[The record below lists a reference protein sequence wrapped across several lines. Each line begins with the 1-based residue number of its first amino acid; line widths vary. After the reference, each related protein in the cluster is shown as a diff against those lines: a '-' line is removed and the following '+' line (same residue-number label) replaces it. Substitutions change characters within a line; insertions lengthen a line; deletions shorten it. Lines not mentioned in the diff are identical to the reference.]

1 MVLTRTTLSR
11 LLTLL
16 DQHSGKCKMS
26 KIPRSRACFSLIV
39 LLLAPL
45 AAIVAVSSYAAA
57 YTEKPPAPNGVQSL
71 VAYESRIGEQGLL
84 IEDPDLQMWV
94 PERYEEH
101 SRVIFAYLQD
111 GYQVLR
117 DMFGAHDMPV
127 KFSVEH
133 YPPGSPYAWGGTD
146 ARGTIRYGYA
156 NLEDDTP
163 EWNLYGVP
171 HVSGYYEEMAHCF
184 VYDLGLRGEVSVG
197 YYEALGMMM
206 GGEAALRAAWNPHIQ
221 QSRDDGRQ
229 TFAASTSYYLEYNTC
244 EPNIPENICLT
255 RILAHIFMTEVV
267 DVYEWEALSNAF
279 AAIQDGYPLR
289 TYDRDHTWG
298 GFLEYLGGVTGLDLH
313 AVFGTYGLPLVQW
326 TGEPGYESDGAQPTG
341 EASYYE
347 FRAKMVDREGSQPT
361 DVQLHLYGSSLWRI
375 GTFDDSGG
383 EFDSDPHD
391 DPEVVVFTIGQP
403 EAEFPSGIGTDIG
416 SQRSVIEVHFSG
428 DLSAGSTLTIRWTP
442 GGSSA
447 TEQFSITLDG
457 LPVGMSQALS
467 GQPNPYSFVTES
479 FELPPTA
486 GNSHVLRLEHLMGD
500 GNYWDALQLGGC
512 PSTHLPMSFVEGDA
526 SAGWIYQAEVE
537 IDDPGLCRY
546 AFSANDGVHGVF
558 QAVGQPT
565 LLKEVVPTPDRIV
578 FRSNRNGHHQIYS
591 VNSDGSDLQP
601 MVVHASNN
609 RQPDLSDD
617 GQVLV
622 FISDRTGN
630 WDIHRTNPEQRL
642 TFYDGTDADP
652 ALSPDGQ
659 EIAFMSTRDGT
670 EDVWLMN
677 VEGSNQHNITQP
689 HSWTP
694 PYDVDGGPSWSHDST
709 RIAFTSCREGWP
721 DYEIYTMATD
731 GSDVLRL
738 TDDDGRDEHPAW
750 SPDGSRIAF
759 ASTRDGDY
767 EIYVMDAADGG
778 NLKNLT
784 NHAAEDTQPAW
795 CPDGTRIA
803 FVSDRDG
810 NREIYVMRANGTGLV
825 RVTNDPADDVDPDC
839 ESPMVTP
846 TLTPTVTPTS
856 TDTPTCTP
864 TPTPSGTPT
873 LTPTWTSTTTPTN
886 TPTPTTT
893 PSTTPTRT
901 PTFTPTRTPDAWRTY
916 VPLLVK
922 HPKPTPT
929 PTPTVTGTPTP
940 TRTPTPQPWLRSG
953 LASKDVLSLT
963 LDPAN
968 PGVVYAGTK
977 QSGVYRRASCGGS
990 WQSKGLGSLDSVIL
1004 AVASNGHLYAG
1015 SWGGGVHKSTDGGDS
1030 WTAIN
1035 NGLDHPWVYTIAAD
1049 PNSSQGVYVA
1059 TGDAGVYK
1067 TTDGGSSWRAV
1078 NNGLGS
1084 LQVRTL
1090 AVGPSDSQIVYVG
1103 TADMGIYRS
1112 ANGGGHWHWKG
1123 SGLGNMEVWAVTI
1136 DPSNPRVVYAGT
1148 SGGVYKSTNGGE
1160 SWTGIGVGVKTK
1172 ALTINL
1178 SNPQR
1183 LFAGTWGSG
1192 VRWSGDGGLTWTPIN
1207 EGLDMDNWFVA
1218 ALALDLTICQA
1229 IYAGTRDGVW
1239 ERGEW

>member
-1 MVLTRTTLSR
+1 VVLTQTTLSR
-11 LLTLL
+11 FLTLL
-16 DQHSGKCKMS
+16 DQHPGKCKMS

-45 AAIVAVSSYAAA
+45 AAIVAVSSYTAA
-57 YTEKPPAPNGVQSL
+57 YAEKPPAPNGVQSL

-84 IEDPDLQMWV
+84 IEDLDLQMWV

-117 DMFGAHDMPV
+117 DMFGGHDMPV

-133 YPPGSPYAWGGTD
+133 YPPGSPYIWGGTD
-146 ARGTIRYGYA
+146 ARGTIRYGYS

-163 EWNLYGVP
+163 EWNQYGIP
-171 HVSGYYEEMAHCF
+171 HVVGYYEEMAHCF
-184 VYDLGLRGEVSVG
+184 VYDLGIKGEVSVG
-197 YYEALGMMM
+197 YYETLGMMI
-206 GGEAALRAAWNPHIQ
+206 GIETALRAAWNPHIQ
-221 QSRDDGRQ
+221 EHADWVY
-229 TFAASTSYYLEYNTC
+229 TVCAATTEYYLEHNTG
-244 EPNIPENICLT
+244 EPGVPENIYLT
-255 RILAHIFMTEVV
+255 RILTHIFKTEVV
-267 DVYEWEALSNAF
+267 DVYGWEVLSNAF
-279 AAIQDGYPLR
+279 EAIQDGYPLR
-289 TYDRDHTWG
+289 IYDRDHTWG
-298 GFLEYLGGVTGLDLH
+298 GFLEYLGNVAGLDLH
-313 AVFGTYGLPLVQW
+313 SVFRSYGLAVVQW
-326 TGEPGYESDGAQPTG
+326 TGEPGYELDGMAPADGVNRYQ
-341 EASYYE
+341 
-347 FRAKMVDREGSQPT
+347 FRAKILDREGSQPV
-361 DVQLHLYGSSLWRI
+361 DVRLHLYGSSLWQI
-375 GTFDDSGG
+375 GTFDDSWA
-383 EFDSDPHD
+383 EFDTDPDD

-428 DLSAGSTLTIRWTP
+428 DLSTGSTVAIRWTP

-447 TEQFSITLDG
+447 VEQFSIALDDLSIG
-457 LPVGMSQALS
+457 VSQAIS
-467 GQPNPYSFVTES
+467 GQPNPYTFVTEN

-486 GNSHVLRLEHLMGD
+486 GNNHVLRLEHLMGD

-537 IDDPGLCRY
+537 IDDPGRCRY
-546 AFSANDGVHGVF
+546 AFSANDGVHDVF
-558 QAVGQPT
+558 QAVGEPT
-565 LLKEVVPTPDRIV
+565 VLKALVSTPDQII
-578 FRSNRNGHHQIYS
+578 FSSNRSGHYQLYS
-591 VNSDGSDLQP
+591 VAPDGSGLQQ
-601 MVVHASNN
+601 MTNHASDN
-609 RQPDLSDD
+609 RWPDLSDD
-617 GQVLV
+617 GRILI
-622 FISDRTGN
+622 FMSNRAGN
-630 WDIHRTNPEQRL
+630 WEIYHLDPEQRL
-642 TFYDGTDADP
+642 TFYDGTDSNP

-659 EIAFMSTRDGT
+659 KIALMSTRDGT
-670 EDVWLMN
+670 EDVWLMD
-677 VEGSNQHNITQP
+677 VDGSHQHNITNPP
-689 HSWTP
+689 H
-694 PYDVDGGPSWSHDST
+694 DVEGDPCWSSDST
-709 RIAFTSCREGWP
+709 RVAFTSSREGWP
-721 DYEIYTMATD
+721 NYEIYTMATD

-750 SPDGSRIAF
+750 SPDGSRMAF

-767 EIYVMDAADGG
+767 EIYVMDATDGG

-795 CPDGTRIA
+795 CPDGTRIT
-803 FVSDRDG
+803 FVSDREG

-839 ESPMVTP
+839 ESPIVTP

-886 TPTPTTT
+886 TPTPTMT
-893 PSTTPTRT
+893 PSTRPTRT

-977 QSGVYRRASCGGS
+977 QSDVYRRASCGSS

-1084 LQVRTL
+1084 LQIRTL
-1090 AVGPSDSQIVYVG
+1090 AVDPSDSQIVYVG

-1112 ANGGGHWHWKG
+1112 ANGGGHWHWLEGQWAGEHG
-1123 SGLGNMEVWAVTI
+1123 SLGC
-1136 DPSNPRVVYAGT
+1136 DY
-1148 SGGVYKSTNGGE
+1148 
-1160 SWTGIGVGVKTK
+1160 
-1172 ALTINL
+1172 
-1178 SNPQR
+1178 
-1183 LFAGTWGSG
+1183 
-1192 VRWSGDGGLTWTPIN
+1192 
-1207 EGLDMDNWFVA
+1207 
-1218 ALALDLTICQA
+1218 
-1229 IYAGTRDGVW
+1229 
-1239 ERGEW
+1239 